1 MIAVRD
7 LALFVAGRM
16 LLENMSFEIRKGEF
30 VAVLG
35 PNGVG
40 KTTLLRTLAGLR
52 PIESGSVA
60 TDSRELAAFTPA
72 ERSRTIAFVTSDDVF
87 ADRLTVRE
95 VVAAGRYPH
104 HRWWQ
109 WSEEPHDAQAIA
121 AALHAVGLQ
130 TFAEREFETLSSGE
144 RQRVWVALALAQE
157 APLLLLDEPTS
168 HLDVRIAQEIL
179 QLLRAQ
185 VAAGKTV
192 ICVLHDLNEAAA
204 YADRV
209 LLLEPGRILAF
220 QERERALSPE
230 LLERAYG
237 VPMESLRSA
246 SGALRVFPAETRSVS
261 SHPA

>member
-7 LALFVAGRM
+7 LALFVAGQA
-16 LLENMSFEIRKGEF
+16 LLERMSFEIRKGEF
-30 VAVLG
+30 VAMLG

-52 PIESGSVA
+52 PIENGA
-60 TDSRELAAFTPA
+60 ILMDSRDLAAFTPV
-72 ERSRTIAFVTSDDVF
+72 ERSREIAFVTSDDVF

-109 WSEEPHDAQAIA
+109 WNEEPHDAQAISE
-121 AALHAVGLQ
+121 ALRAVSLQ

-168 HLDVRIAQEIL
+168 HLDVRVAQNIL
-179 QLLRAQ
+179 TLLRAQ

-192 ICVLHDLNEAAA
+192 VCVLHDPNEAAA

-209 LLLEPGRILAF
+209 LLLEHGGVLAF
-220 QERERALSPE
+220 DERERALSPE

-237 VPMESLRSA
+237 VGMESVTIR
-246 SGALRVFPAETRSVS
+246 SGALRIFPLVD
-261 SHPA
+261 

>member
-7 LALFVAGRM
+7 LAVSVAGHA
-16 LLENMSFEIRKGEF
+16 LLERMSFDIRKGEF

-52 PIESGSVA
+52 PIESGAVMLN
-60 TDSRELAAFTPA
+60 SRELPSLSPT
-72 ERSRTIAFVTSDDVF
+72 ERSREIAFVTSDDVF

-109 WSEEPHDAQAIA
+109 WSEEPQDSQAIDE
-121 AALHAVGLQ
+121 ALHAVDLQ
-130 TFAEREFETLSSGE
+130 TFARREFETLSSGE

-168 HLDVRIAQEIL
+168 HLDVRVAQNIL
-179 QLLRAQ
+179 ALLRAQ

-192 ICVLHDLNEAAA
+192 VSVLHDPNEAAA

-209 LLLEPGRILAF
+209 LLLEHGAVLAF
-220 QERERALSPE
+220 EDRERALSPD

-237 VPMESLRSA
+237 VRMESLRTA
-246 SGALRVFPAETRSVS
+246 SGAPRVFPAEPRSAP

>member
-1 MIAVRD
+1 MITVRD
-7 LALFVAGRM
+7 LALFVAGRA
-16 LLENMSFEIRKGEF
+16 LLERMSFEIRKGEF
-30 VAVLG
+30 VAMLG

-52 PIESGSVA
+52 PIESGAVLM
-60 TDSRELAAFTPA
+60 DSRELGSLSPV
-72 ERSRTIAFVTSDDVF
+72 ERSREIAFVTSDDVF

-109 WSEEPHDAQAIA
+109 WSEEPHDTAAISE
-121 AALHAVGLQ
+121 ALRAVDLQ
-130 TFAEREFETLSSGE
+130 TFAQREFETLSSGE

-168 HLDVRIAQEIL
+168 HLDVRVAQSIL
-179 QLLRAQ
+179 ALLRAQ

-192 ICVLHDLNEAAA
+192 VCVLHDPNEAAA

-209 LLLEPGRILAF
+209 LLLEHGAVLAF
-220 QERERALSPE
+220 EHSTRALSPA

-237 VPMESLRSA
+237 VPMESVTIR
-246 SGALRVFPAETRSVS
+246 SGALRIFPRVD
-261 SHPA
+261 